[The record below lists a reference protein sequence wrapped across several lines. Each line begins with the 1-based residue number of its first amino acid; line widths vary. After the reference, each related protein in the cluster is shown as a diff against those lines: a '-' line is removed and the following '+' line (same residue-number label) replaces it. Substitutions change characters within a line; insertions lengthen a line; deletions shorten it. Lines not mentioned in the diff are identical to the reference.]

1 MISLN
6 KFIDLLVK
14 KSMEKHKDKN
24 WVVLCPL
31 CDKYFQFFNKKD
43 GSDILKSHL
52 RLDVLRE
59 LDLEEVKPK

>member
-1 MISLN
+1 
-6 KFIDLLVK
+6 VK
-14 KSMEKHKDKN
+14 KAMEKHKDKN

-52 RLDVLRE
+52 RLEVLRE